1 MSRNGLLLLAAFLA
15 LGASATGSAQAAVQ
29 EICSESVSGSPG
41 GSATVPLILLDGS
54 GVAAFQVDVRFDPSL
69 LAFSGAQ
76 LGTDTV
82 AAGGWVIDAQILQV
96 GTVRVIGYRI
106 PPAGLGAGTRRVA
119 QLTFNVV
126 AQTAFQGMPLPLSAC
141 VLGNATGASIPCAPC
156 VQPGAQAAMPRFA
169 RSLVNDGFAFNPAR
183 ILIERG
189 DWVLWEHQ
197 GTSGSHTT
205 TSGSACIQDGIWR
218 GVLNPGGS
226 FHRQFFEPAGT
237 LRPYFSEPDC
247 ALGMTGEVEV
257 TGDIRLDL
265 SGPAQGTLLSWSGGS
280 GLYRLHRSAA
290 PSFVGPGT
298 VSFTPAGGQAGT
310 TFTET
315 ESPPAGQSFFYIV
328 VNAY

>member
-1 MSRNGLLLLAAFLA
+1 MRHKSLLLFVVVVA
-15 LGASATGSAQAAVQ
+15 LGASATGAVQAASR
-29 EICSESVSGSPG
+29 EICLEPVQGSPG

-76 LGTDTV
+76 LGTDPV
-82 AAGGWVIDAQILQV
+82 AAGGWVIDAQVLQA
-96 GTVRVIGYRI
+96 GIVRVIAYRI
-106 PPAGLGAGTRRVA
+106 PPAGLGAGTRQVA

-126 AQTAFQGMPLPLSAC
+126 AQAAFQGMLLPLSAC
-141 VLGNATGASIPCAPC
+141 ILGDATGASIPCATC

-169 RSLVNDGFAFNPAR
+169 HSLVNDGFTFTPAR
-183 ILIERG
+183 IVIERG

-197 GTSGSHTT
+197 GTSRSHTT
-205 TSGSACIQDGIWR
+205 TSGLACIQDGIWR

-237 LRPYFSEPDC
+237 RRPYFSEPDC
-247 ALGMTGEVEV
+247 AFGMTGEVEM

-265 SGPAQGTLLSWSGGS
+265 SGPYQGTLLSWSGGS

-290 PSFVGPGT
+290 PSFVGHGT
-298 VSFTPAGGQAGT
+298 VSFTPAGGEAGT
-310 TFTET
+310 TFTDA
-315 ESPPAGQSFFYIV
+315 ESPPPGQSFFYIV
-328 VNAY
+328 VNAF